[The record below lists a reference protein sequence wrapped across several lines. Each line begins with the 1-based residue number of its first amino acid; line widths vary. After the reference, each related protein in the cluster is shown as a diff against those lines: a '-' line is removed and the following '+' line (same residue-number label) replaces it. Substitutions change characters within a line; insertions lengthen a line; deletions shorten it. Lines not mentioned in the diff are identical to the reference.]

1 MLEDVQSVETMLHM
15 VIRTAE
21 FVLLFHARRSAA
33 GQRARG
39 GGHGAGAHGLSASCL
54 HFVSTM
60 SKYLPGGLPPDSVCE
75 EEPEVLEDMQRL
87 IDEFHDNSKCVQRK

>member
-1 MLEDVQSVETMLHM
+1 
-15 VIRTAE
+15 
-21 FVLLFHARRSAA
+21 
-33 GQRARG
+33 
-39 GGHGAGAHGLSASCL
+39 
-54 HFVSTM
+54 M